1 MLCVMESK
9 SFSPPSPLTQTQ
21 MPSSSVLL
29 PRPDVSLDKAE
40 GKHWGRMDLLASA
53 FSTCCGTATLDFLPP
68 RSLEWAP
75 AAKRVI
81 KGVGKAAGGKT
92 WPKSPKGAS
101 HSARKA
107 RPLFSVRCNLERN
120 GETCS
125 QLPESSKGESRVA

>member
-29 PRPDVSLDKAE
+29 PRADVSLDKAE

-53 FSTCCGTATLDFLPP
+53 FSTCLRCRNDGLFASPLART
-68 RSLEWAP
+68 P

-81 KGVGKAAGGKT
+81 KGVGKTAGRKS
-92 WPKSPKGAS
+92 WPESPKGAS